1 MIYLCMNIWYLVI
14 SLSVFGFDWK
24 QFDTTKCESI
34 ELFKRNIW
42 FEMCILVDV
51 GLDALCLLCASVYG
65 YEKYFDLDYGSYSMF
80 VHFCSKLRSHASSS
94 KYTAFKV
101 WNPLRQTTSCVTS
114 ILIQPPSLVLFP
126 YSTSRVCNEET
137 TFTIT
142 NIKNLKFS
150 ALTIDLLKTLH
161 YVTVCVCVFEH

>member
-1 MIYLCMNIWYLVI
+1 MHEYLIFSHFSFCLRFWLKAIWYHKMRI
-14 SLSVFGFDWK
+14 DWAFQK
-24 QFDTTKCESI
+24 QY
-34 ELFKRNIW
+34 LIW
-42 FEMCILVDV
+42 NVYV

-65 YEKYFDLDYGSYSMF
+65 YEKCFDLDYGSYSMF

-94 KYTAFKV
+94 KYTTFKV

-161 YVTVCVCVFEH
+161 YVTVCVCVCVFKHYRCV